1 VLALNT
7 FFFATGVLVIFD
19 QGRYLLWFL
28 YAGSAVFYSA
38 LVFRGEFPRKD
49 GEILSERNARPLSS
63 ILTIHGAFLAF
74 LLFSIW
80 WARSIYPALPDWLTD
95 KHGRTST
102 FEFLF
107 IVAAVGMHMIERR
120 WLYVEAETAV
130 ADPGDSPV

>member
-1 VLALNT
+1 MSI
-7 FFFATGVLVIFD
+7 FFATGVLVTFD
-19 QGRYLLWFL
+19 QDRYLPWFL
-28 YAGSAVFYSA
+28 YAGSAVVYSA
-38 LVFRGEFPRKD
+38 LVFRGEFPRKE
-49 GEILSERNARPLSS
+49 GEILSERNARSLSA

-95 KHGRTST
+95 TIRSRGGPIST

-107 IVAAVGMHMIERR
+107 IVAAVGMHFIERR

-130 ADPGDSPV
+130 ADSGDSPV